1 MLNKKRGLFM
11 NNKNQKGVTLVEL
24 IISIAIIT
32 VALFAILSVYQV
44 SVNNSA
50 DPVTRRQA
58 VLVAESVL
66 EEVLGKPFVKP
77 VGGFAGPF
85 TSANRESFDTIT
97 DYNGLSIVGVKNIQG
112 VAVPGLENYNVT
124 VLIENKAFGVIPIAD
139 SLWATVTVVGP
150 NDTFVLKGY
159 RAKYE

>member
-1 MLNKKRGLFM
+1 M
-11 NNKNQKGVTLVEL
+11 NNQKGVTLVEL

-44 SVNNSA
+44 SINNSA

-77 VGGFAGPF
+77 VEIG
-85 TSANRESFDTIT
+85 
-97 DYNGLSIVGVKNIQG
+97 
-112 VAVPGLENYNVT
+112 
-124 VLIENKAFGVIPIAD
+124 
-139 SLWATVTVVGP
+139 
-150 NDTFVLKGY
+150 
-159 RAKYE
+159 RAHV